1 MKKFLLLALLATS
14 LSFAST
20 TETVK
25 ETVKENADKIITESA
40 KGLNT
45 TYTDGKSSV
54 ATVYTD
60 SKGVVSTVY
69 NDIKSL
75 APDIKS
81 ALVSIADGLKTTSEK
96 VWDILV
102 KQQLVFS
109 LSYLIIF
116 ISSFF
121 LWFQFKKHLN
131 NVKTDLNE
139 DLSFKESNI
148 ALCIIFGLLA
158 LIDSIIAGAHLVD
171 MITGFV
177 NPEYGALKN
186 IIEVASTL
194 K

>member
-1 MKKFLLLALLATS
+1 MKKLLLLALLATS

-45 TYTDGKSSV
+45 TYTDGKSGV
-54 ATVYTD
+54 GVVYDD
-60 SKGVVSTVY
+60 SKNLISNVY
-69 NDIKSL
+69 SDVKSL
-75 APDIKS
+75 GPDIKG
-81 ALVSIADGLKTTSEK
+81 ALVNIADALKTTSEK

-109 LSYLIIF
+109 ISYLITF
-116 ISSFF
+116 IMAFII
-121 LWFQFKKHLN
+121 WFQFRKQLKILN
-131 NVKTDLNE
+131 TDL
-139 DLSFKESNI
+139 DQDGLVKEKNI
-148 ALCIIFGLLA
+148 PIVIILGILA
-158 LIDSIIAGAHLVD
+158 FADSIFASFHLVE

-186 IIEVASTL
+186 IIEVVTTL
-194 K
+194 N

>member
-20 TETVK
+20 TETIK

-54 ATVYTD
+54 DAVYTD
-60 SKGVVSTVY
+60 SKGAVFTVY

-102 KQQLVFS
+102 RQQLVFS
-109 LSYLIIF
+109 LSYLVLF
-116 ISSFF
+116 ISSLF
-121 LWFQFKKHLN
+121 LWFQFKKQYNILQ
-131 NVKTDLNE
+131 TDLDDDNHIK
-139 DLSFKESNI
+139 DKHILFTV
-148 ALCIIFGLLA
+148 LLA
-158 LIDSIIAGAHLVD
+158 LLAIIDSVVSGLHMVD